1 MTLVSVGAEASHP
14 FMHEVVGGASPCA
27 TTAHTQ
33 SEAGIRSKPRI
44 PRPEP
49 HESRPPKPESPD
61 REFTQPLPSEPQP
74 ATQPPAP
81 NAWPEHYAFESH
93 ALPAG
98 YIGKPHGS
106 LQRDPRNRG
115 IFFDDRGQRYLQ
127 SNGSPYAARYDRA
140 NKTWRAVQL
149 DDPAKPGVPVKQNA
163 DGNWSLHSE
172 VGALGG
178 DPVNPAA
185 QIAARW

>member
-1 MTLVSVGAEASHP
+1 M
-14 FMHEVVGGASPCA
+14 
-27 TTAHTQ
+27 
-33 SEAGIRSKPRI
+33 
-44 PRPEP
+44 
-49 HESRPPKPESPD
+49 
-61 REFTQPLPSEPQP
+61 PSEPQP